1 LLAGQPG
8 GGASVTERGPSGA
21 EQNPTVVAGQAVR
34 RVVRLDLP
42 TSRARLAS
50 VGGLA
55 AARSVSAG
63 WRHSRSVSRLVL
75 VGSTSPTEQQS
86 SAGDERLCLDRDGR
100 AHAWAG
106 GGRGGRC
113 AALERIKTR
122 VEHEADKRF
131 FVIGAWLYRRTNG
144 RIVRLRH
151 RRALILTASGRRSGL
166 PRSVLLQFFPD
177 GHDMV
182 VVTANS
188 GLPTHPE
195 WYFNPKAHPHARV
208 EVEGTSMQVRAEE
221 LSAEDAA
228 AFWPRVLEIAPDY
241 AKYPKRT
248 DRVIPLIRLV
258 PVDRTDE
265 E

>member
-1 LLAGQPG
+1 MTGTVERTLGQ
-8 GGASVTERGPSGA
+8 E
-21 EQNPTVVAGQAVR
+21 VVAVD
-34 RVVRLDLP
+34 V
-42 TSRARLAS
+42 ARL
-50 VGGLA
+50 V
-55 AARSVSAG
+55 
-63 WRHSRSVSRLVL
+63 
-75 VGSTSPTEQQS
+75 
-86 SAGDERLCLDRDGR
+86 
-100 AHAWAG
+100 
-106 GGRGGRC
+106 
-113 AALERIKTR
+113 ERIKTR

-177 GHDMV
+177 GHNMV
-182 VVTANS
+182 VVAANG
-188 GLPTHPE
+188 GLPTHPD
-195 WYFNPKAHPHARV
+195 WCFNLKAHPHARV

-258 PVDRTDE
+258 PVDRTE
-265 E
+265 EE